1 MSGYRDLLIG
11 TPEPFFRDNTI
22 STTKYTLITF
32 LPLNLI
38 QQFMK
43 IANLYF
49 LFLCILQMI
58 PNVTISNRIPTI
70 LPPLAFIVFLSMIK
84 DAFEDYKR
92 YKSDNEE
99 NTKQCFVYRNK
110 KFVRADWKDVNA
122 GDLIKVNKDSFFPA
136 DLILLASS
144 EFRKGQCF
152 IETKNLDGE
161 TNLKS
166 KQVPDDIKAAIHNE
180 DDVDAANRGCQ
191 VRRRA
196 RQRRRPEPVPLE
208 VQGYHRVPG
217 KEDPAEHQQLPAER
231 LHPPKRRVHLR
242 HRHLHRVA
250 GLDPDTRPRSCST
263 QSSLGPS
270 RARWRGK
277 PDKWL
282 STPSSS

>member
-32 LPLNLI
+32 LPLNLA

-92 YKSDNEE
+92 YKSDQEE
-99 NTKQCFVYRNK
+99 NTKQCFVLRNK
-110 KFVRADWKDVNA
+110 KFVRSDWKDVNA

-166 KQVPDDIKAAIHNE
+166 KQVPDEIKAVIHNE
-180 DDVDAANRGCQ
+180 DDVSPGDSGAQ
-191 VRRRA
+191 VRRH
-196 RQRRRPEPVPLE
+196 RRR
-208 VQGYHRVPG
+208 GG
-217 KEDPAEHQQLPAER
+217 R
-231 LHPPKRRVHLR
+231 L
-242 HRHLHRVA
+242 
-250 GLDPDTRPRSCST
+250 
-263 QSSLGPS
+263 
-270 RARWRGK
+270 
-277 PDKWL
+277 
-282 STPSSS
+282 